1 MRTLLN
7 AGYAG
12 RAQVRVALA
21 DWTGVVAYAGRV
33 PTTFAYK
40 MPYYANVDEFGYNRT
55 MWSSTSR
62 QFFTATSA
70 WNTWYSQY
78 CDESK
83 DPHVPYT
90 LTTLKGSGAFPPVGA
105 VNWWP
110 QAKYATNTAGVNL
123 APGREA
129 RLIEAEASLRGGN
142 IAGAMTLI
150 DANRASAGAPV
161 AGRPATITDAWTLLK
176 RERGIELWLEGQSS
190 CFPVSRQEI
199 DTNKNNVG
207 NP

>member
-62 QFFTATSA
+62 SFFTATSA
-70 WNTWYSQY
+70 W
-78 CDESK
+78 
-83 DPHVPYT
+83 
-90 LTTLKGSGAFPPVGA
+90 
-105 VNWWP
+105 NWWP
-110 QAKYATNTAGVNL
+110 QAKYATNTAGVKF
-123 APGREA
+123 ASGCEA

-150 DANRASAGAPV
+150 DTNRASAGAPV